1 MSLWAENVTHLEFSV
16 IIQDNLDMKV
26 ALGDICWSF
35 HFVDEKLLTESQYNS
50 IITSGPLGVSKLSFL
65 FLGKIYIQE
74 SLAVRE

>member
-1 MSLWAENVTHLEFSV
+1 MSLWAENVMHLEFSV

-35 HFVDEKLLTESQYNS
+35 HFVDKKVLTV
-50 IITSGPLGVSKLSFL
+50 IAGPLGVSKLTFL

-74 SLAVRE
+74 SLALRE